1 MPSPDFWPVVAT
13 TLPVLALA
21 IVLEARWVI
30 GRASRKELPLSA
42 ARVLLFAYGFN
53 IIAMCIAEQVAF
65 GILAGGSRDT
75 EHWRSLGASAATL
88 GFTTLVF
95 SPGLSILLASFSG
108 LFAIVRTGKSYYRYY
123 KRLLWL
129 RRERRRQVRSLQEV
143 VAQHETMAL
152 TYIEALDYWDE
163 HREFTKRRAA
173 KEDAS
178 PELLSALEQWEAFVD
193 PTNPRAQFILEMSGA
208 IEAGYALLDHIDHW
222 HGELKRDRTEVI
234 EKLRELRADYYFRSW
249 TYSVVDQMTDKRD

>member
-21 IVLEARWVI
+21 IVLEARWIV

-42 ARVLLFAYGFN
+42 ARLLLFAYGVN

-65 GILAGGSRDT
+65 GVLAGNYLNT
-75 EHWRSLGASAATL
+75 EGWRSLGTSTATL

-95 SPGLSILLASFSG
+95 SPGFSILLASMSG
-108 LFAIVRTGKSYYRYY
+108 LFAFLRTGKSYYRYY
-123 KRLLWL
+123 KRLFWL

-143 VAQHETMAL
+143 VEQHETMAL
-152 TYIEALDYWDE
+152 TYIEALDYWDS
-163 HREFTKRRAA
+163 HRDAAKRRA
-173 KEDAS
+173 EQDDAS
-178 PELLSALEQWEAFVD
+178 PELIDALKQWEAFVD
-193 PTNPRAQFILEMSGA
+193 PSNSRAQFILEMNGA

-222 HGELKRDRTEVI
+222 HDELRKDRTEYL
-234 EKLRELRADYYFRSW
+234 EKLRDLRGDYYFKSW
-249 TYSVVDQMTDKRD
+249 TYSVVDQNTNKHD